1 MNALADLGAE
11 VVVDFTVAEAVR
23 HNVTHYAVEGIHAVI
38 GTSGLSDA
46 DVADIAARFAQS
58 ESDTKANVV
67 IVPNF
72 AIGAVL
78 LLHCARIVAPHM
90 DGVEVIELHHDAKR
104 DAPSGTA
111 MHTAT
116 VIAEARRAAGS
127 APWPP
132 DPTTDMVLAGARG
145 ADGRGRHPRALGAS
159 ARAGGARGGRLRCRR
174 SEPDAPPRLV
184 RPPFVHARRAAG
196 RPCGPE
202 PARAHGRPRG
212 VAGAVSPDVRE
223 RLLQATYDCVARW
236 GFAKT
241 TVEDAA
247 RAAGVSRA
255 TVYRYF
261 PGGRDELFSAVVG
274 WEFSRFFLRLYAEV
288 SDADTLEEVMERGLM
303 FAHHALVEHEVLQ
316 RVLVTEP
323 DTLLP
328 RLSTEA
334 DQTHTLVAQF
344 LSPYLL
350 RHGMTEGADLDAT
363 ADFLARMVLSYIS
376 SPGRWDLNDPEQV
389 ALLVRSEL
397 LAGIR

>member
-1 MNALADLGAE
+1 VN
-11 VVVDFTVAEAVR
+11 
-23 HNVTHYAVEGIHAVI
+23 
-38 GTSGLSDA
+38 
-46 DVADIAARFAQS
+46 
-58 ESDTKANVV
+58 
-67 IVPNF
+67 
-72 AIGAVL
+72 
-78 LLHCARIVAPHM
+78 
-90 DGVEVIELHHDAKR
+90 
-104 DAPSGTA
+104 
-111 MHTAT
+111 
-116 VIAEARRAAGS
+116 
-127 APWPP
+127 
-132 DPTTDMVLAGARG
+132 
-145 ADGRGRHPRALGAS
+145 
-159 ARAGGARGGRLRCRR
+159 
-174 SEPDAPPRLV
+174 
-184 RPPFVHARRAAG
+184 
-196 RPCGPE
+196 
-202 PARAHGRPRG
+202 
-212 VAGAVSPDVRE
+212 PDVRE

-303 FAHHALVEHEVLQ
+303 FAHRALVEHEVLQ

-323 DTLLP
+323 DILLP

-344 LSPYLL
+344 LAPYLA
-350 RHGMTEGADLDAT
+350 RHGMAEGTDLQAA